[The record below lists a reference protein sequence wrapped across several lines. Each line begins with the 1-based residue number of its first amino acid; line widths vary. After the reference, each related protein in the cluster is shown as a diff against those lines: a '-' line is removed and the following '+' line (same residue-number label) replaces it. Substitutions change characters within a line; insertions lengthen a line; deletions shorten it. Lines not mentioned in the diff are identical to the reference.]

1 MIDKID
7 AVLQEA
13 VLVLNRVEVLRSDF
27 ALAACGPRYFEIDI
41 DYVHLVELMQDSN
54 MKEC

>member
-13 VLVLNRVEVLRSDF
+13 VLVLNGVEVLRSDF
-27 ALAACGPRYFEIDI
+27 ALAACGPRCFEIDI
-41 DYVHLVELMQDSN
+41 DYVPVVEFIWDSN
-54 MKEC
+54 VKEY